1 MLNDCATATGSPTRG
16 LTPKNPMPRIALRTR
31 GTLAPTSA
39 AIHAMSGLALAWQK
53 WTFCSV
59 N

>member
-1 MLNDCATATGSPTRG
+1 
-16 LTPKNPMPRIALRTR
+16 MPRIALRTR